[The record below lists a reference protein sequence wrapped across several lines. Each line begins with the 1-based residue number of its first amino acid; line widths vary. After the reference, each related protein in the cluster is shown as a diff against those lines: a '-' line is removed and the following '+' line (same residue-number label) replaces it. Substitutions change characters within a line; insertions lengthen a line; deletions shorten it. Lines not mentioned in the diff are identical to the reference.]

1 MRAADQRD
9 IRSRDR
15 ERVRREEARRAF
27 DQARLK
33 QARLQGAAAA
43 ARTSAWLDDRELD
56 DLPWLVTEGNR
67 IRDENGNDVYLRGV
81 SATGLDTVGSSDVGL
96 LRDQLGLGD
105 SAIDVLT
112 GLWNVTVVRIP
123 FHAGTILTGTGGLTA
138 VDLLSGLDE
147 LVIALAEAGAYT
159 LLSLQS
165 PPSPDDM
172 APLPGDDAVACWQAL
187 TTRYEDVP
195 AVLYEIWSS
204 PKPLAAGWMDAAS
217 VLVGRLRLN
226 HPASLLFLGAT
237 DGGTS
242 VDGLPLRF
250 STGQPVHNIVYTV
263 RAARSEVSPANGQ
276 MLRLFA
282 RAFPLFVSEWSDV
295 DTDLGRSADAAAA
308 LFDRLGMGWAASTW
322 NAEPRLVIDAL
333 AGRFTSLPF
342 GRVAQRGLALPVEPQ
357 TQPFPL
363 LLPRSAQ

>member
-1 MRAADQRD
+1 
-9 IRSRDR
+9 
-15 ERVRREEARRAF
+15 VRHAETRHTFEQARR
-27 DQARLK
+27 K
-33 QARLQGAAAA
+33 QARLQEAAAA

-67 IRDENGNDVYLRGV
+67 VRDENGNDVYLRGV
-81 SATGLDTVGSSDVGL
+81 SAVGLDTAASTDVVS
-96 LRDQLGLGD
+96 LRDQLGLGN

-112 GLWNVTVVRIP
+112 GLWEATVVRIP
-123 FHAGTILTGTGGLTA
+123 FHAGTILTGTNGLIA
-138 VDLLSGLDE
+138 ADLLSGLDE
-147 LVIALAEAGAYT
+147 MVTALAQAGAYT
-159 LLSLQS
+159 LLSLQAPSS
-165 PPSPDDM
+165 PENV
-172 APLPGDDAVACWQAL
+172 APLPGEDAVACWQAL
-187 TTRYEDVP
+187 TTRYEDTP

-204 PKPLAAGWMDAAS
+204 AKPLTAGWTQAAN

-226 HPASLLFLGAT
+226 HPASLLFLGAA

-250 STGQPVHNIVYTV
+250 STGQPVHNIIYTV
-263 RAARSEVSPANGQ
+263 RATRSNASLADGQ
-276 MLRLFA
+276 MLRMFA
-282 RAFPLFVSEWSDV
+282 RSFPLFVSEWSNAEV
-295 DTDLGRSADAAAA
+295 NLGRSADAAAA
-308 LFDRLGMGWAASTW
+308 LFDQLGMGWAASTW

-333 AGRFTSLPF
+333 KGRFTSLPF